1 MTYVSPKVPTL
12 YTVLTGGSAA
22 NSVDIYG
29 NNTNAFVLE
38 KGDVVEIQLNNQD
51 TGKHPF
57 HLHGHNFQ
65 ILSRADDNAG
75 EYDPTN
81 TTETQFP
88 AVPARRD
95 TLLVRPLSYFVV
107 RFRADNPGVW
117 LFHCHIEWHT
127 SSGLI
132 ATFVEAPAE
141 LQASL
146 SVPANH
152 YGACAAQ
159 NIPTAGNAAGNT
171 VDLFDL
177 AGEHQPPAPLPAGF
191 TARGIVAMV
200 FSCVSAFVGVVV
212 IAWYGSMPIT
222 TQPTGGVVSATD
234 GEDAADYDVPVARG
248 DAVEEITEAPKIE

>member
-1 MTYVSPKVPTL
+1 MPTL
-12 YTVLTGGSAA
+12 YTILTGGSAV

-29 NNTNAFVLE
+29 NNTNAFILQ
-38 KGDVVEIQLNNQD
+38 KGDVVEIQLNNLD

-65 ILSRADDNAG
+65 VLARADDNAG

-81 TTETQFP
+81 ATENQFP
-88 AVPARRD
+88 SAPVRRD

-132 ATFVEAPAE
+132 ATFIEAPTE

-146 SVPANH
+146 TVPSNH

-159 NIPTAGNAAGNT
+159 SIPTAGNAAGNT
-171 VDLFDL
+171 VNLYDLD
-177 AGEHQPPAPLPAGF
+177 GENMAPAPLPAGF
-191 TARGIVAMV
+191 TARGIVALV
-200 FSCVSAFVGVVV
+200 FSCVSAFVGMAV
-212 IAWYGSMPIT
+212 ISWYGSMPIT
-222 TQPTGGVVSATD
+222 GQAQGGVVSTTTTNEEVDTAVH
-234 GEDAADYDVPVARG
+234 GARG
-248 DAVEEITEAPKIE
+248 DAVEEVAGVPKAD